1 MRKAAEIIKTERKKL
16 GWRQQE
22 VADWIDNERSNY
34 CRKENGKVPFTA
46 DEFLEIL
53 AQFQARGPRTK
64 EIPIS
69 KILKL
74 T

>member
-1 MRKAAEIIKTERKKL
+1 
-16 GWRQQE
+16 
-22 VADWIDNERSNY
+22 
-34 CRKENGKVPFTA
+34 VPFTA